1 MVYDGHI
8 NDIVNSYI
16 YSDTPYDKVV
26 PETTE
31 ELKKYLSDV
40 TEQQVSDAIL
50 RKGEFKQETKKQ
62 LENELTQKKKDVVR
76 LEKTKNK
83 LSALEAGV
91 DASSIKD
98 DGAMTTE
105 ERKAALEKRKSD
117 FEKEIDAKVAV
128 LEKIKK
134 DLSEK
139 TKKGIDVKERI
150 ESLNKEIEYVK
161 NNKSVFDSAL
171 KNPIKANEEILKAR
185 AELKDA
191 YAKAGI
197 RIESG
202 SKTEI
207 KIAQDAEKAIKEI
220 ETSSLSEDVKKE
232 HIKEIEKSRDEQLR
246 NTKQGVLV
254 SLKDAVDSKVDNF
267 GKILNDEST
276 DTETANNVREI
287 KNDLEKLSNRIS
299 PTKENLKDQIDK
311 TDQDLT
317 ALKQQYKGTDFEK
330 EIDGLQKEFRDNWQ
344 KTADEIQRKLLID
357 KAERNRKDIE
367 RQINAGQYTSIPT
380 TEFDAKRDA
389 IVAKKQA
396 ETQSAYKQLNSLAAK
411 AKEQQQKENIAD
423 KYNKLRRE
431 LMVMSFGAI
440 EKVGLSGITKPIID
454 PLISQ
459 TFGRLSG
466 LITGV
471 KPTELENL
479 GKTFK
484 QFRTQ
489 ENADYYMSKMNDN
502 YISKIIN
509 HDKAIKEFGEDSKEA
524 ANTKKELDKAELV
537 KDASLAYLYLNA
549 GSHID
554 IAQILLNGATDFD
567 AKMGKYKQSFANE
580 RSKIQNMWYLIQ
592 SINRSHSAI
601 KSVSHRQA
609 LLDEYIQNLQYFQN
623 KDGEIINESRLN
635 AWNEAVVSS
644 EAGRFGEETALS
656 RLTGRLKG
664 SKSGIVRGI
673 ANFTLPVAKIGI
685 NNTKQGMDMML
696 PGLELAYKGIGEKS
710 LKGFEE
716 LPLQQK
722 KYINTLLK
730 RGLFGLAQYALVGY
744 LLSNGNMKYGGAYNP
759 NDKSTVLGSDGKPL
773 GQGEWEVGGTR
784 MPELFN
790 ILMNHS
796 PYTLPA
802 AAAAVTYQNSK
813 KGEGY
818 KAVTGVVNEVYERL
832 PFQGTADI
840 ARGLLGDKYSAEKA
854 VASTVPSMK
863 KTAEFFDKD
872 EQGNPR
878 AVKVNTGEFLS
889 TTKNM
894 IQKDVPVW
902 RNYMEN
908 KSVGQE
914 LPYLNKYKDLGI
926 KLPSM
931 KDASSYKVKI
941 DEKHPT
947 GKMTDE
953 EYEKFVPL
961 VKKYS
966 EENYKKMDKDKKLI
980 NELNKK
986 IESGIKTPKDEAEL
1000 TKAKDKV
1007 QNKIQAAYDNAIK
1020 EAKKKLKLTDKK

>member
-1 MVYDGHI
+1 
-8 NDIVNSYI
+8 
-16 YSDTPYDKVV
+16 
-26 PETTE
+26 
-31 ELKKYLSDV
+31 
-40 TEQQVSDAIL
+40 
-50 RKGEFKQETKKQ
+50 
-62 LENELTQKKKDVVR
+62 
-76 LEKTKNK
+76 
-83 LSALEAGV
+83 
-91 DASSIKD
+91 
-98 DGAMTTE
+98 
-105 ERKAALEKRKSD
+105 
-117 FEKEIDAKVAV
+117 
-128 LEKIKK
+128 
-134 DLSEK
+134 
-139 TKKGIDVKERI
+139 
-150 ESLNKEIEYVK
+150 
-161 NNKSVFDSAL
+161 
-171 KNPIKANEEILKAR
+171 
-185 AELKDA
+185 
-191 YAKAGI
+191 
-197 RIESG
+197 
-202 SKTEI
+202 
-207 KIAQDAEKAIKEI
+207 
-220 ETSSLSEDVKKE
+220 
-232 HIKEIEKSRDEQLR
+232 
-246 NTKQGVLV
+246 
-254 SLKDAVDSKVDNF
+254 
-267 GKILNDEST
+267 
-276 DTETANNVREI
+276 
-287 KNDLEKLSNRIS
+287 
-299 PTKENLKDQIDK
+299 
-311 TDQDLT
+311 
-317 ALKQQYKGTDFEK
+317 
-330 EIDGLQKEFRDNWQ
+330 
-344 KTADEIQRKLLID
+344 
-357 KAERNRKDIE
+357 
-367 RQINAGQYTSIPT
+367 
-380 TEFDAKRDA
+380 
-389 IVAKKQA
+389 
-396 ETQSAYKQLNSLAAK
+396 
-411 AKEQQQKENIAD
+411 
-423 KYNKLRRE
+423 
-431 LMVMSFGAI
+431 
-440 EKVGLSGITKPIID
+440 
-454 PLISQ
+454 
-459 TFGRLSG
+459 
-466 LITGV
+466 
-471 KPTELENL
+471 
-479 GKTFK
+479 
-484 QFRTQ
+484 
-489 ENADYYMSKMNDN
+489 
-502 YISKIIN
+502 
-509 HDKAIKEFGEDSKEA
+509 
-524 ANTKKELDKAELV
+524 
-537 KDASLAYLYLNA
+537 
-549 GSHID
+549 
-554 IAQILLNGATDFD
+554 
-567 AKMGKYKQSFANE
+567 MGKYKQSFANE

-744 LLSNGNMKYGGAYNP
+744 LLSNGNMIYGGAYNP

-986 IESGIKTPKDEAEL
+986 IESGIKTHKDEAEL